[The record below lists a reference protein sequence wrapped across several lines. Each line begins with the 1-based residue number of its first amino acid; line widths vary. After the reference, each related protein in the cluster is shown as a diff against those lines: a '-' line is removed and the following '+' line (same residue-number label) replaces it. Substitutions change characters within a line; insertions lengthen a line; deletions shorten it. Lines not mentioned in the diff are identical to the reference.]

1 MWDTGLTLTGLWCDT
16 RPQFQLGRSSIHA
29 VHTTSTSTS
38 TVSFSLSLFSS
49 LSLSLPL
56 FLSLVSLALSLA
68 LSHAPRIKLL
78 STNCV
83 AFIRLTGAV

>member
-1 MWDTGLTLTGLWCDT
+1 MGHWPDTDWSLV
-16 RPQFQLGRSSIHA
+16 RHA
-29 VHTTSTSTS
+29 TTIPARQ
-38 TVSFSLSLFSS
+38 VFHPCCAHNLNLNLDRLFLSLSLQ
-49 LSLSLPL
+49 LSLPL